1 MDVTVCSLNTG
12 KVFLQV
18 SKAPRYDVPKA
29 APQPLRLVQSFVNTV
44 DLENRR
50 EWLGDPAALAA
61 WARERRLVPARTK
74 FTSRDLERALEL
86 REAFRLLLAA
96 NRDRKADAVAF
107 GMLARA
113 ADSAHLSV
121 VFADGAPK
129 LESRAGGIDGLCGQ
143 LVSVA
148 VTAMLDGSWERLK
161 ACRNCR
167 WAFFDESKN
176 RSARWCS
183 MSLCG
188 NRLKT
193 RAYRRRQRAGV

>member
-1 MDVTVCSLNTG
+1 VAVCSLNTG

-18 SKAPRYDVPKA
+18 SKVPRYDIPKA
-29 APQPLRLVQSFVNTV
+29 APPPLRLVQAFVNTV

-50 EWLGDPAALAA
+50 EWLGDPQALAG
-61 WARERRLVPARTK
+61 WARDHGLVPARTS
-74 FTSRDLERALEL
+74 FTSSDLEQAHEL
-86 REAFRLLLAA
+86 REAFRSLLAG
-96 NRDRKADAVAF
+96 NRDRQADEAALDV
-107 GMLARA
+107 LARA
-113 ADSAHLSV
+113 ADSAQLSV
-121 VFADGAPK
+121 VFEDAPK
-129 LESRAGGIDGLCGQ
+129 LESHADGIEGLCGQ

-193 RAYRRRQRAGV
+193 RAYRRRQRTAD

>member
-1 MDVTVCSLNTG
+1 LNTG

-44 DLENRR
+44 DLENKR
-50 EWLGDPAALAA
+50 EWLGDPGALAA
-61 WARERRLVPARTK
+61 WAHERRLVPARTK
-74 FTSRDLERALEL
+74 FAGSDLQRALEL
-86 REAFRLLLAA
+86 REAFRRLLAA
-96 NRDRKADAVAF
+96 NRDRKADAAALDV
-107 GMLARA
+107 LTRA
-113 ADSAHLSV
+113 ADAAHLSV
-121 VFADGAPK
+121 VFARGAPK

-176 RSARWCS
+176 RSAHWCS

-193 RAYRRRQRAGV
+193 RAYRRRQRSAV